1 MLDIDAVHVQISVYE
16 LTPPGKIST
25 ALWVLGCGIYHTA
38 VRIPELGVEYAF
50 AGISPSTIEAVA
62 ASNARRRRQLLIKS
76 GVFSLPSPE
85 DGTVVERY
93 MPECRF
99 VTRINM
105 GPATCV
111 DVRQRTMST
120 SGGFDQTA
128 RMNGM
133 CKLRQSLNAR

>member
-1 MLDIDAVHVQISVYE
+1 M
-16 LTPPGKIST
+16 
-25 ALWVLGCGIYHTA
+25 GCGIYHTA

-99 VTRINM
+99 VTRIDM
-105 GPATCV
+105 GSATCV
-111 DVRQRTMST
+111 DVRRRTMST
-120 SGGFDQTA
+120 SDGPDQTA
-128 RMNGM
+128 DMKGM
-133 CKLRQSLNAR
+133 PSLY